1 LTLINSRI
9 AKHERVQMSEAT
21 STTEQID
28 VPAWLAA
35 LDSNDV
41 QFIKRFVLASG
52 SLKEIATIYGV
63 SYPTVR
69 ARLDRLIE
77 KVKLADDSKISDP
90 FQRKLRMLMADGQ
103 ISADLAKQL
112 LAVHRQSLKG
122 GKENG

>member
-1 LTLINSRI
+1 MDGAMGPAS
-9 AKHERVQMSEAT
+9 A
-21 STTEQID
+21 TTEQTE

-35 LDSNDV
+35 LDSSDV

-77 KVKLADDSKISDP
+77 KIKLADDPKITDP
-90 FQRKLRMLMADGQ
+90 FQRKLRLLMADGQ
-103 ISADLAKQL
+103 ISAELAKQL
-112 LAVHRQSLKG
+112 LAVHRQTLKG
-122 GKENG
+122 G